1 MLQINNLPPYL
12 QPYLQPDKRMN
23 TNILSQKVAD
33 VADKQQKKHYGGEL
47 KQDLITPDGWSS
59 LVLLSK
65 TTPWDEGKIGDLFPL
80 SIHGE

>member
-1 MLQINNLPPYL
+1 MNIGKDRKNNDKLPSRVAFDRGYRGIKELRAIN
-12 QPYLQPDKRMN
+12 
-23 TNILSQKVAD
+23 TSF
-33 VADKQQKKHYGGEL
+33 
-47 KQDLITPDGWSS
+47 LITPDGWSS